1 MKTAAAIKLSF
12 FCKPEEDK
20 EALLKAFKKL
30 IPFDLEIEKIQLKKT
45 NAEGFNERKI
55 EIYEVMFQKDRH
67 INAFLDYLLA
77 KLTKEQKQQ
86 LLDQLESRLHDNL
99 HFYLRLD
106 KDAMVNLGQLWLTD
120 SGNCFHIEIVVAA
133 FPAKREAAKK
143 ILENL
148 LIESIK

>member
-30 IPFDLEIEKIQLKKT
+30 IPFDLEIEKI
-45 NAEGFNERKI
+45 
-55 EIYEVMFQKDRH
+55 
-67 INAFLDYLLA
+67 
-77 KLTKEQKQQ
+77 TKEQKQQ